1 MTEPRPPVPAV
12 PAVDPGARNARL
24 FDEVAASYDEVGVAF
39 FAPIA
44 RGLLDA
50 LAPAPG
56 ERVADLGC
64 GKGAFLL
71 PAARAV
77 GASGR
82 AVGVDVSPVMV
93 AATAAAAASQG
104 MAHVEVVVGDA
115 QSPDLPA
122 RAFDVLGASLVLFFL
137 PDPRAALTA
146 WKSALAP
153 GGRLGLSTFGPQDQ
167 VWRAVDEVFTPYLPP
182 AMLDARTSGARGPF
196 ASDAGM
202 EQLVADAGFTEVR
215 TLVTDL
221 PVHFA
226 DTDQWQAFSMSTG
239 QRAMWHAVPA
249 SEHPAV
255 RAEAARRLAAA
266 AHPDGGFVVHQQ
278 VRYTFGIRPEGAA

>member
-1 MTEPRPPVPAV
+1 MPAADPRV
-12 PAVDPGARNARL
+12 RNARL
-24 FDEVAASYDEVGVAF
+24 FDDVADSYDAVGVEF

-44 RGLLDA
+44 RGLLEA

-77 GASGR
+77 GSQGR
-82 AVGVDVSPVMV
+82 AVGVDVSPAMV
-93 AATAAAAASQG
+93 AAASEAAASKG
-104 MAHVEVVVGDA
+104 MAHVEVSVGDA
-115 QSPDLPA
+115 QSPDLPPS
-122 RAFDVLGASLVLFFL
+122 AFDVLGASLVLFFL
-137 PDPRAALTA
+137 PDPGAALTA
-146 WKSALAP
+146 WGSALVP
-153 GGRLGLSTFGPQDQ
+153 GGRLGVSTFGPQDE
-167 VWRAVDEVFTPYLPP
+167 VWQAVDDVFTPYLPP
-182 AMLDARTSGARGPF
+182 AMLDARTSGTRGPF

-215 TLVTDL
+215 TVVTDV
-221 PVHFA
+221 PVRFA

-239 QRAMWHAVPA
+239 QRAMWRAVPE

-266 AHPDGGFVVHQQ
+266 AHPGGGFVVHQQ
-278 VRYTFGIRPEGAA
+278 VRYTLGIRPHHSA